1 MILLIQL
8 MYYLVFLMMLLMS
21 FFIVFHI
28 VRYSYNKTAKLTML
42 LIFVPVVSI
51 LLFTNFILFSQIQIE
66 NIFSIFLQ

>member
-1 MILLIQL
+1 
-8 MYYLVFLMMLLMS
+8 MLLMS

>member
-21 FFIVFHI
+21 LFIVFHI